1 MYVERAV
8 KLYLA
13 GTVTYGACAS
23 FRRQHPPGLA
33 ATTVLAAPFIWPG
46 LLAEDAMDLI
56 RHTNNKPGR
65 ACAGMPAGR

>member
-1 MYVERAV
+1 MFAERAV
-8 KLYLA
+8 KLYLV
-13 GTVTYGACAS
+13 GTVSYGVCAS

-46 LLAEDAMDLI
+46 LLAEDLI

-65 ACAGMPAGR
+65 ACLRGGDS